1 MKYEDFHLR
10 LWWHRYRDER
20 TNRWDLD
27 RTSIVKKKKCVLGE
41 GSRNPEGWNLK
52 DRVLKSYNIT
62 KSLNELGIKESVR
75 FWGIFFFN

>member
-27 RTSIVKKKKCVLGE
+27 RTSIVKKKKMCVGGRIQKSRGVEFE
-41 GSRNPEGWNLK
+41 GQS
-52 DRVLKSYNIT
+52 T
-62 KSLNELGIKESVR
+62 
-75 FWGIFFFN
+75 